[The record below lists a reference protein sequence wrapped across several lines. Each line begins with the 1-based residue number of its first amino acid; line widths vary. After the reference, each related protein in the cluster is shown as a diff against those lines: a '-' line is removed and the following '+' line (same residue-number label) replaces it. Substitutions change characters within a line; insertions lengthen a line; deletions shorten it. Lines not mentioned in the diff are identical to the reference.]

1 MLVVNADDLGRCATA
16 TDRIMA
22 CFAANRVS
30 AASAM
35 VFMDDS
41 ERAAALAEMSGLDIG
56 LHINFTEEFSARA
69 VSPELR
75 REHHR
80 VSKFLRRSKYALLL
94 YNPVLRGY
102 FRRVF
107 QAQVSEFERLYGRRP
122 ARLDGHQHMHLCA
135 NVLTDKLLPRGAQVR
150 RNFSFSA
157 GEKNFINRAYRRA
170 VDRRLRQRY
179 QLTDYF
185 FALSQHLAP
194 ASLTRVTVA
203 AKRAKV
209 ELMCHPQ
216 VDTEYRFLLSDD
228 FAETLSEVELGSF
241 ALQEQVQHEELLL

>member
-1 MLVVNADDLGRCATA
+1 MLIVNADDFGRCATA

-35 VFMDDS
+35 VFMVDS
-41 ERAAALAEMSGLDIG
+41 ERAAALATGSGLDVG
-56 LHINFTEEFSARA
+56 LHVNFTEEFSAKA
-69 VSPELR
+69 VPQELR
-75 REHHR
+75 REHQR

-94 YNPVLRGY
+94 YNPFLRRS
-102 FRRVF
+102 FRQVF
-107 QAQVSEFERLYGRRP
+107 HAQVTEFQRLYGRSLG
-122 ARLDGHQHMHLCA
+122 RLDGHQHMHLCS
-135 NVLTDKLLPRGAQVR
+135 NMLIDKLLPAGAQVR

-157 GEKNFINRAYRRA
+157 GEKNFFNRFYRN
-170 VDRRLRQRY
+170 VIDNRLRRRH

-185 FALSQHLAP
+185 FALSQHLQTSGLA
-194 ASLTRVTVA
+194 RVTVT

-216 VDTEYRFLLSDD
+216 VGDEYRFLLSDD
-228 FAETLSEVELGSF
+228 FANAVNDVQLGSF
-241 ALQEQVQHEELLL
+241 GLQEQVQHGGSLS